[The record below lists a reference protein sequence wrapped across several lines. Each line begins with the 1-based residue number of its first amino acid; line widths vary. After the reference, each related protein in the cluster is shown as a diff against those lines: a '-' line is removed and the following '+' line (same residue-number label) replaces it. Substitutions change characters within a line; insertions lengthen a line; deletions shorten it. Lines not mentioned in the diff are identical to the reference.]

1 MSGNMFI
8 HAECRRPVGEAVR
21 LLKARLS
28 EKNIPLFAEFD
39 HKVNAEGVGMDMP
52 GATVV
57 VFGNPA
63 VGTRL
68 MLKAP
73 SLALDLPLRIL
84 VREEGGGCRLSC
96 RDACAL
102 AREHGLDEHD
112 ETVGKL
118 NELLR
123 ELLRSVQ

>member
-1 MSGNMFI
+1 MD
-8 HAECRRPVGEAVR
+8 EAVR
-21 LLKARLS
+21 VLKARLS
-28 EKNIPLFAEFD
+28 GKNIPLFAEFD
-39 HKVNAEGVGMDMP
+39 HKLNAESVGMDMP
-52 GATVV
+52 GATVL

-63 VGTRL
+63 LGTGL

-112 ETVGKL
+112 ETVGRL
-118 NELLR
+118 NALLR
-123 ELLRSVQ
+123 ELLQGIQ

>member
-1 MSGNMFI
+1 MSGNMFM
-8 HAECRRPVGEAVR
+8 HAECRRSVGETVR
-21 LLKARLS
+21 LLKASLS

-39 HKVNAEGVGMDMP
+39 HKLNAEGVGMDMP
-52 GATVV
+52 GATVL

-73 SLALDLPLRIL
+73 SL

-118 NELLR
+118 NALLR
-123 ELLRSVQ
+123 ELLQSVQ